1 MAATDRAAP
10 AAGPWRDL
18 IRKDYATY
26 SAIVLL
32 GTLLHALQILV
43 ISIVMP
49 TIVAD
54 LGGAVYY
61 AWTAIVYTV
70 GSIVGAATV
79 EPITRAVGRRVG
91 YVAVAV
97 VFMLSTAGC
106 ALAPDIFTL
115 IAARGIQGFAGGL
128 IIGASMALIGVLFP
142 PHLRARILAAYQGV
156 WMFAQLLGPVF
167 GGAFAEFGW
176 WRGSFWSLIPFIAC
190 YAALIWWKVPD
201 TQPRQGE
208 HGGGFPFFRLTVL
221 TAGVIAVAAAGPIDD
236 TALRAILIVAAIAL
250 VWTTFRLDRTART
263 PLFPTRT
270 LSLSAVVGL
279 GLLIHFLVGSVQTSI
294 TLFVPLLLQV
304 FHGVPPIYVS
314 FVSIV
319 LSLGWTVG
327 TFMVNGWTGSRE
339 RLALWWGPVIVV
351 LGLALMTAT
360 TTAPGLVLLTV
371 AAFLVGFGVGIHNVH
386 LITRT
391 IARADPGEEGLTAA
405 SLPSVRS
412 LGTAFGAALAGML
425 TAIAGFDDTMTRDS
439 VGDAVT
445 FVFGVNLVPAV
456 LMVLLMF
463 RLLAVDTG
471 SSRQGEA
478 A

>member
-1 MAATDRAAP
+1 MTAPDRG

-18 IRKDYATY
+18 IRKEYATF

-43 ISIVMP
+43 ISVVMP

-79 EPITRAVGRRVG
+79 EPIARAVGRRVG
-91 YVAVAV
+91 YVAVAA

-128 IIGASMALIGVLFP
+128 VIGASMALIGVLFP
-142 PHLRARILAAYQGV
+142 AHLRARILAAYQGV

-167 GGAFAEFGW
+167 GGVFAEIGW

-201 TQPRQGE
+201 TRPQSGDA
-208 HGGGFPFFRLTVL
+208 GGGFPFFRLTVL

-236 TALRAILIVAAIAL
+236 TALRAFLIAAAVAL
-250 VWTTFRLDRTART
+250 VWFTFHLDRTART

-304 FHGVPPIYVS
+304 FHELPPIYIS
-314 FVSIV
+314 FIGIV
-319 LSLGWTVG
+319 LSLGWTIG
-327 TFMVNGWTGSRE
+327 TFMVNGWTGRRE
-339 RLALWWGPVIVV
+339 RRALWWGPVIVA

-360 TTAPGLVLLTV
+360 TTAPGLVWMTV
-371 AAFLVGFGVGIHNVH
+371 SAFFIGFGVGIHNVH

-405 SLPSVRS
+405 SLPSIRS

-425 TAIAGFDDTMTRDS
+425 TTIAGFDDSMTRES

-445 FVFGVNLVPAV
+445 FVFGFNLVPAL
-456 LMVLLMF
+456 LMAVLMF

-471 SSRQGEA
+471 ASRRGEA
-478 A
+478 L

>member
-1 MAATDRAAP
+1 MTAP
-10 AAGPWRDL
+10 DGGAAGPWRDL
-18 IRKDYATY
+18 LRKDYATF

-43 ISIVMP
+43 ISVVMP

-79 EPITRAVGRRVG
+79 EPIARAMGRRVG
-91 YVAVAV
+91 YVAVAAI
-97 VFMLSTAGC
+97 FMLSTAGC

-142 PHLRARILAAYQGV
+142 ARLRARILAAYQGV

-167 GGAFAEFGW
+167 GGVFAEIGW

-201 TQPRQGE
+201 TRPQTAE
-208 HGGGFPFFRLTVL
+208 AGGGFPFFRLTVL

-236 TALRAILIVAAIAL
+236 GAIRAILIVAAIAL
-250 VWTTFRLDRTART
+250 VWFTFRLDKTART

-304 FHGVPPIYVS
+304 FHQLPPIYIS
-314 FVSIV
+314 FIGIV

-327 TFMVNGWTGSRE
+327 TFMVNGWTGRRE
-339 RLALWWGPVIVV
+339 RRALWWGPVIVA

-360 TTAPGLVLLTV
+360 TTAPGLVLMTIS
-371 AAFLVGFGVGIHNVH
+371 AFFIGFGVGIHNVH

-425 TAIAGFDDTMTRDS
+425 TTIAGFDDEMTREA

-445 FVFGVNLVPAV
+445 FVFGFNLVPAM
-456 LMVLLMF
+456 LMAVLMF
-463 RLLAVDTG
+463 RLLAVDG
-471 SSRQGEA
+471 PGPRRG
-478 A
+478 

>member
-1 MAATDRAAP
+1 MAAPHRAAP

-32 GTLLHALQILV
+32 GTLLHALQVLV
-43 ISIVMP
+43 ISVVMP

-97 VFMLSTAGC
+97 VFMLSTAAC
-106 ALAPDIFTL
+106 ALAPDIATL
-115 IAARGIQGFAGGL
+115 IVARGIQGFAGGL
-128 IIGASMALIGVLFP
+128 IVGASMALIGVLFP
-142 PHLRARILAAYQGV
+142 AHLRARILAAYQGV

-167 GGAFAEFGW
+167 GGVFAEIGW

-190 YAALIWWKVPD
+190 YAALIWWKLPD
-201 TQPRQGE
+201 TPRRQDE
-208 HGGGFPFFRLTVL
+208 MRGGFPFFRLTVL

-236 TALRAILIVAAIAL
+236 TALRTILIVASVVL
-250 VWTTFRLDRTART
+250 VWFTFRLDRTART

-304 FHGVPPIYVS
+304 FHELPPIYVS
-314 FVSIV
+314 FIGIV
-319 LSLGWTVG
+319 LSVGWTVG
-327 TFMVNGWTGSRE
+327 TFMVNGWTGPRE
-339 RLALWWGPVIVV
+339 RLALWSGPLIVV

-371 AAFLVGFGVGIHNVH
+371 SAFLIGFGIGIHNVH

-391 IARADPGEEGLTAA
+391 LARADPGEEGLTAA

-412 LGTAFGAALAGML
+412 LGTAFGAALAGVL
-425 TAIAGFDDTMTRDS
+425 TTIAGFDDSMTREA

-445 FVFGVNLVPAV
+445 LVFGFNLAPAV
-456 LMVLLMF
+456 LMAVLMF

-471 SSRQGEA
+471 ESPRGEA
-478 A
+478 R

>member
-1 MAATDRAAP
+1 MAAPDRG

-18 IRKDYATY
+18 IRKEYATY

-43 ISIVMP
+43 ISVVMP

-70 GSIVGAATV
+70 GSIVGAAAV
-79 EPITRAVGRRVG
+79 EPVTRAVGRRVG
-91 YVAVAV
+91 YVAVAA

-142 PHLRARILAAYQGV
+142 ARLRARILAAYQGV

-167 GGAFAEFGW
+167 GGVFAEIGW
-176 WRGSFWSLIPFIAC
+176 WRGSFWSMIPVIAC

-201 TQPRQGE
+201 GRPREGE
-208 HGGGFPFFRLTVL
+208 APGGFPVFRLTVL
-221 TAGVIAVAAAGPIDD
+221 TAGVVAIAAAGPIDD
-236 TALRAILIVAAIAL
+236 TAVRAALIAVAVAL
-250 VWTTFRLDRTART
+250 VWATFRLDRTART
-263 PLFPTRT
+263 PLFPTRA

-304 FHGVPPIYVS
+304 FHGLPPIYVS
-314 FVSIV
+314 YIGIV

-327 TFMVNGWTGSRE
+327 TFMVNGWTGPRE
-339 RLALWWGPVIVV
+339 RLALWSGPVIVV

-360 TTAPGLVLLTV
+360 TTAPGLVMLTV
-371 AAFLVGFGVGIHNVH
+371 SAFLIGFGVGIHNVH

-405 SLPSVRS
+405 SLPSIRS

-425 TAIAGFDDTMTRDS
+425 TAIAGFDDAMTRES

-445 FVFGVNLVPAV
+445 FVFGFNLAPAV
-456 LMVLLMF
+456 LMAVLMF
-463 RLLAVDTG
+463 RLLAVD
-471 SSRQGEA
+471 SAVSRPGEA
-478 A
+478 R

>member
-1 MAATDRAAP
+1 MAATDGAAP

-18 IRKDYATY
+18 IRKDHATY

-43 ISIVMP
+43 ISVVMP

-61 AWTAIVYTV
+61 AWTAIIYTV

-79 EPITRAVGRRVG
+79 EPVTRAIGRRVG
-91 YVAVAV
+91 YVAVAG
-97 VFMLSTAGC
+97 VFMLSTAAC

-115 IAARGIQGFAGGL
+115 IVARGVQGFAGGL

-167 GGAFAEFGW
+167 GGVFAEFGW

-190 YAALIWWKVPD
+190 YAALVWWKVPD
-201 TQPRQGE
+201 TRPRKSE
-208 HGGGFPFFRLTVL
+208 PGGGFPFFRLTVL
-221 TAGVIAVAAAGPIDD
+221 TAGVIAVAAAGPIND

-279 GLLIHFLVGSVQTSI
+279 GLAIHFLVGSVQTSI

-304 FHGVPPIYVS
+304 FHDVPPIYVS

-351 LGLALMTAT
+351 FGLALMTAT
-360 TTAPGLVLLTV
+360 TTAPGLILLTV
-371 AAFLVGFGVGIHNVH
+371 AAFFIGFGVGIHNVH

-439 VGDAVT
+439 VGEAVT

-456 LMVLLMF
+456 LMAVLMF

-471 SSRQGEA
+471 NSQRGEA
-478 A
+478 D